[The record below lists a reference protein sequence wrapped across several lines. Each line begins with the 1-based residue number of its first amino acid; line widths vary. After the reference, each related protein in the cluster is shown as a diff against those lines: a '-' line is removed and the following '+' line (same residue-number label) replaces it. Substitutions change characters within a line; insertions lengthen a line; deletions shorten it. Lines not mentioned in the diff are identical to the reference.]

1 MRCRTT
7 LTLLPLLLAAGA
19 PAQEDGLVAHY
30 PFDEG
35 EGTVARDAGGHGL
48 DGVIHGAEYVQLPQG
63 YALRFDGVDDY
74 VEIPDSERLRFSGP
88 LTVSCWINTPV
99 NSSQAV
105 LAKNGCSILR
115 QNYRLGLEQN
125 RVNFG
130 VTDCPEGRTASGP
143 GPGQQTWAHL
153 AGTFNDGEV
162 RVYVNGQ
169 LRGTHDSDPF
179 EAGTLEA
186 PLYVGTR
193 FYGLGPGGFF
203 TGQIDDLR
211 LYGRTLSEAEIA
223 AQYEAGKELRIS
235 VLDRLK
241 AQISPVSEEDTTPPA
256 LVLPR
261 PAPDSMVDGAPAIS
275 AGFREDGS
283 GIDPASIR
291 ILLDGEDVTSRAEI
305 TGDGFR
311 YAAGTLADGIHQVDV
326 SLSDRAG
333 NTGNRLRWRFGV
345 NAPVPVE
352 SRFDGEVFRVN
363 GEPFF
368 PVGIYSSNVSP
379 ASHMPYI
386 AQAAEAG
393 INYKLIGE
401 ASTRTLDDLLALGM
415 KGLVHFYYASL
426 ALGRGDAGRLTDL
439 VERAKDHPANLGW
452 WNEYASENQAGLAAE
467 TYRFIRERDPNHPV
481 SFMLNWGG
489 ALGDAYFVYAYPIL
503 NPLLPDDSITS
514 INELI
519 LDPAFESAGP
529 EGKQVWF
536 VSQAFDYR
544 LDSNRGRIVTL
555 EGGFRPSREEI
566 RAMNYL
572 ALTRGVKGLAFYA
585 AGGEIPGTRYT
596 NDVAIYPRQWTEVL
610 KLSGEIRYL
619 APALAAGSE
628 VQSVELEQ
636 EGEAIHFIERLH
648 DGVHTLIA
656 VNVKPDLALGTWRF
670 DRPVRPQVMFE
681 DRVASTESRGFTDLF
696 RPLEVH
702 VYQWPEARD

>member
-1 MRCRTT
+1 MRSRAA
-7 LTLLPLLLAAGA
+7 LTLLGLLLAAGA

-35 EGTVARDAGGHGL
+35 DGAVALDAGGHGL
-48 DGVIHGAEYVQLPQG
+48 DGVIHGAEYVQLPEG
-63 YALRFDGVDDY
+63 YALRFDGQDDY
-74 VEIPDSERLRFSGP
+74 VEVPDSERLRFSGP
-88 LTVSCWINTPV
+88 HTVSCWINTPV

-105 LAKNGCSILR
+105 LGKNGCSILR
-115 QNYRLGLEQN
+115 QNYRLGLERG
-125 RVNFG
+125 RVTFG
-130 VTDCPEGRTASGP
+130 VTDCPEGRTASGT

-153 AGTFNDGEV
+153 AGTFDDGQV

-179 EAGTLEA
+179 EPGTLEA
-186 PLYVGTR
+186 SLYVGTR
-193 FYGLGPGGFF
+193 VYGPGPGGFF
-203 TGQIDDLR
+203 TGLIDDVR
-211 LYGRTLSEAEIA
+211 LYGRALSEAEIA
-223 AQYEAGKELRIS
+223 GQYEAGKELRIS
-235 VLDRLK
+235 VLDRMK

-261 PAPDSMVDGAPAIS
+261 PVPDSTVEGPPLLS

-333 NTGNRLRWRFGV
+333 NAGNRLRWRFGV
-345 NAPVPVE
+345 NAPVPVK
-352 SRFDGEVFRVN
+352 SGFDGDVFRVN

-368 PVGIYSSNVSP
+368 PVGIYSSNVSNK
-379 ASHMPYI
+379 SHMPYL
-386 AQAAEAG
+386 AQAVEAG

-401 ASTRTLDDLLALGM
+401 ASTRTLDDLLAIGM
-415 KGLVHFYYASL
+415 KGLIHFYYASQ
-426 ALGRGDAGRLTDL
+426 ALGRGDPGRLTDL
-439 VERAKDHPANLGW
+439 IARVKDHPATLAW
-452 WNEYASENQAGLAAE
+452 WNEYASENQAALGAE

-481 SFMLNWGG
+481 TFMLQWGG
-489 ALGDAYFVYAYPIL
+489 ALGDAYFVYSYPIL
-503 NPLLPDDSITS
+503 NPLLPDNSITS
-514 INELI
+514 MDELT
-519 LDPAFESAGP
+519 LDAAFEAAGA

-536 VSQAFDYR
+536 CSQTFDYR

-572 ALTRGVKGLAFYA
+572 ALARGVKGLVFYA
-585 AGGEIPGTRYT
+585 AGGEIPDTPYT

-610 KLSGEIRYL
+610 KLSGEIRHL
-619 APALAAGSE
+619 APTLAAGAA
-628 VQSVELEQ
+628 VQSVQLEQ
-636 EGEAIHFIERLH
+636 EGEAIQFTERLH

-656 VNVKPDLALGTWRF
+656 VNVTPELALGTWRF
-670 DRPVRPQVMFE
+670 DRPVRPLAMFE
-681 DRVASTESRGFTDLF
+681 DRAAGTESRSFTDLF
-696 RPLEVH
+696 QPLEVH
-702 VYQWPEARD
+702 VYQWPARN

>member
-1 MRCRTT
+1 MRSRAA
-7 LTLLPLLLAAGA
+7 LTLLGLLLAAGA

-30 PFDEG
+30 SFDEG
-35 EGTVARDAGGHGL
+35 EGTVARDAGRHGL
-48 DGVIHGAEYVQLPQG
+48 DGVIHGAEYVPLPEG
-63 YALRFDGVDDY
+63 YALRFDGQDDY
-74 VEIPDSERLRFSGP
+74 VEIPDSEHLRFSGP
-88 LTVSCWINTPV
+88 HTVSCWINTPV

-115 QNYRLGLEQN
+115 QNYRLGLEQS

-153 AGTFNDGEV
+153 AGTFDDGEV

-169 LRGTHDSDPF
+169 LRGQDDSDPF

-186 PLYVGTR
+186 SLYVGTR
-193 FYGLGPGGFF
+193 LYGPGTGGFF
-203 TGQIDDLR
+203 TGQIDDVR
-211 LYGRTLSEAEIA
+211 LYGRALSEAEIA
-223 AQYEAGKELRIS
+223 ARYEAGKELRIT
-235 VLDRLK
+235 VLDRMK
-241 AQISPVSEEDTTPPA
+241 ARISPVSEEDTTPPA

-261 PAPDSMVDGAPAIS
+261 PAPDSTVEGPPLLS

-283 GIDPASIR
+283 GIDAASIR

-311 YAAGTLADGIHQVDV
+311 YAAGTLADGVHQVDV
-326 SLSDRAG
+326 SLADRAG
-333 NTGNRLRWRFGV
+333 NAGNRLRWRFGV

-379 ASHMPYI
+379 TSHMPYL

-393 INYKLIGE
+393 INHKLIGE
-401 ASTRTLDDLLALGM
+401 ASTRTLDDLLAIGM
-415 KGLVHFYYASL
+415 KGLVQFYYASL

-439 VERAKDHPANLGW
+439 VERAKDHPATLGW
-452 WNEYASENQAGLAAE
+452 WNEYASENQAALAAE
-467 TYRFIRERDPNHPV
+467 TYRFIRDSDPNHAIT
-481 SFMLNWGG
+481 FMLNWGG

-514 INELI
+514 MLELT

-572 ALTRGVKGLAFYA
+572 ALARGVKALVFYA
-585 AGGEIPGTRYT
+585 AGGEIPGTEYT

-619 APALAAGSE
+619 APTLAAGPE
-628 VQSVELEQ
+628 AQTVRLEQ
-636 EGEAIHFIERLH
+636 EGEAIHFTERLH

-656 VNVKPDLALGTWRF
+656 VNVEPELVLATWRF
-670 DRPVRPQVMFE
+670 DRPVRPRVMFE
-681 DRVASTESRGFTDLF
+681 DRVAGTESRAFTDLF